1 MPASLNSDHVERICN
16 KFYRPQEGDHVRA
29 GTGISLAI
37 ARGFVE
43 PLRGTIAAANRIDG
57 SGAAMTITL
66 PIPIGTKT
74 LETAA

>member
-1 MPASLNSDHVERICN
+1 MPASLNSDHAERISN
-16 KFYRPQEGDHVRA
+16 KFYRAQEGDHVRA
-29 GTGISLAI
+29 GTSLSLAI

-43 PLRGTIAAANRIDG
+43 PLQGTIAAANRIKR

-74 LETAA
+74 LDTAA